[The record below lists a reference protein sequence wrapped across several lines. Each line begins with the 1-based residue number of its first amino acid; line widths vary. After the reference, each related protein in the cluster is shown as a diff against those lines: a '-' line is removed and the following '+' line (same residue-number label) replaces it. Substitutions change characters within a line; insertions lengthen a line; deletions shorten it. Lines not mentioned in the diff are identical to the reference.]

1 MGTAETKPVVNAFGK
16 KKEATSSLMDDDDI
30 FNTITGGTN
39 PPKVEVKTQPNNAS
53 SDIFG
58 FMDLNIGGNT
68 QPVNT
73 SVQQPFTNSGFDMGL
88 LGIGSIS
95 TPQTTN
101 NSGFGS
107 DLLGFGSS
115 PVKPTSQPQISVP
128 QQTGFNWNSQPV
140 NQPQVVQQV
149 QQNANKILAYENNQ
163 IQIWMNCVK

>member
-16 KKEATSSLMDDDDI
+16 KKEAANSLMDDDDI
-30 FNTITGGTN
+30 FNTITGGSN

-68 QPVNT
+68 QPANT
-73 SVQQPFTNSGFDMGL
+73 ATQQPFNNSGFDMGL
-88 LGIGSIS
+88 LGIGNISI
-95 TPQTTN
+95 PQTTN
-101 NSGFGS
+101 NSGFGN

-115 PVKPTSQPQISVP
+115 PVKPTSQPQISVA
-128 QQTGFNWNSQPV
+128 QSGFNWNSQPV

-149 QQNANKILAYENNQ
+149 KQVQQNTNKILAY
-163 IQIWMNCVK
+163 